1 MIKERNKYQMK
12 DKLQQESKT
21 NWRTVLRHNQE
32 LIKICLNEDKK
43 FIFLFILNVVRNS
56 VIVFLEFTLGRN
68 LVLECAEYHRP
79 FWYVALYL
87 GTIFLIAVLAMIFD
101 AWFNQKWMRESL
113 LRIKKAF
120 QNTLYQK
127 AKEVD
132 LDCYDNPVYYNQFIL
147 AIKESDKQIDR
158 LCTLLQQLT
167 AGLTTFMLNGI
178 FFLLTDVFSFV
189 FALLLF
195 VCFHK
200 INQVMN
206 RLNFQ
211 IRLARNPAERK
222 RDYINRTF
230 YLADYAKE
238 MRLNPKIPG
247 VLMEEFTEAN
257 RELYDLDRKIAKKR
271 FGIDFLKTYGA
282 NAFLR
287 NVIYLSYL
295 LYCAMVRGTISFANV
310 AVFQVAANRVSS
322 SMEQLSGVY
331 PLATEISL
339 YMAKIEAFLKTN
351 SKLAKGIG
359 LSVPTQ
365 PHVLSLRHVSFAYTP
380 GQDILKDINMTLTM
394 PGKAALVGFN
404 GAGKTTLIKLI
415 MRLYD
420 VTEGEILLDGVNIKE
435 YDLAQYRNSIGVVFQ
450 DYKMYAASIL
460 ENVRMDLTVEE
471 ESEKVVHALDESG
484 FMSRLHELPKGIHTE
499 LTKEFEE
506 DGVNLSG
513 GESQKVAIAR
523 VFYKNNPMVILDEP
537 SSALD
542 PISEY
547 NLNKSME
554 ELGRDKM
561 VFFISHRLSTT
572 RRADTIYV
580 LEEGRLAEAGTHAEL
595 LAKAG
600 VYTRMWNA
608 QAANY
613 RAG

>member
-1 MIKERNKYQMK
+1 MKEKMQTG
-12 DKLQQESKT
+12 SKPS
-21 NWRTVLRHNQE
+21 WRTVLWHNWE
-32 LIKICLNEDKK
+32 LIKICMAEDKK
-43 FIFLFILNVVRNS
+43 LIIFLILNEIRNS
-56 VIVFLEFTLGRN
+56 GVIFLEFTLGRN
-68 LVLECAEYHRP
+68 LVLECAEYRRP
-79 FWYVALYL
+79 FSYVAFYL
-87 GTIFLIAVLAMIFD
+87 GTIFLIAVIAMIFD
-101 AWFNQKWMRESL
+101 AWFYHKWMPQGLIRV
-113 LRIKKAF
+113 KKAF
-120 QNTLYQK
+120 QDILYQK

-132 LDCYDNPVYYNQFIL
+132 LDCYDNPTYYNQFIL

-158 LCTLLQQLT
+158 LCTILRQLT
-167 AGLTTFMLNGI
+167 SGVTTFLLNGV
-178 FFLLTDVFSFV
+178 FFLMTDVFSFV
-189 FALLLF
+189 FALILF
-195 VCFHK
+195 ICFHK
-200 INQVMN
+200 INQVLN

-211 IRLARNPAERK
+211 IRLARNSAERK

-247 VLMEEFTEAN
+247 VLMEDFNEAN
-257 RELYDLDRKIAKKR
+257 RELYEIDRKIAGKR
-271 FGIDFLKTYGA
+271 WKIDFLKTYVA
-282 NAFLR
+282 NEFLR

-295 LYCAMVRGTISFANV
+295 LYCAMVRGTISYANV
-310 AVFQVAANRVSS
+310 AVLQVAANRVSG
-322 SMEQLSGVY
+322 SMEELSGIY
-331 PLATEISL
+331 PLATESSL
-339 YMAKIEAFLKTN
+339 YMAKIEAFLETK
-351 SKLAKGIG
+351 SKLAKGSG
-359 LSVPTQ
+359 LPVPTQ

-435 YDLAQYRNSIGVVFQ
+435 YDLNQYRNSIGVVFQ

-460 ENVRMDLTVEE
+460 ENVRMDLAAEE
-471 ESEKVVHALDESG
+471 ESKKVVHALDESG
-484 FMSRLHELPKGIHTE
+484 FTTRLKALPNGIHTE

-580 LEEGRLAEAGTHAEL
+580 LEEGRLAEAGIHAEL
-595 LAKAG
+595 LAKEG

-613 RAG
+613 VEETLKKMVV

>member
-1 MIKERNKYQMK
+1 MK
-12 DKLQQESKT
+12 DKSQQVSKP
-21 NWRTVLRHNQE
+21 NWRTVLRHNKE
-32 LIKICLNEDKK
+32 LLKICWNVDKK
-43 FIFLFILNVVRNS
+43 LIILLIVNELRNS
-56 VIVFLEFTLGRN
+56 GIIFLEFTLGRN
-68 LVLECAEYHRP
+68 LVLECAEYHKP

-87 GTIFLIAVLAMIFD
+87 GTIFLIAVLAMIMD
-101 AWFNQKWMRESL
+101 SWYYQKWRL
-113 LRIKKAF
+113 QGLVRIKKVF
-120 QNTLYQK
+120 QDILYQK

-132 LDCYDNPVYYNQFIL
+132 LDCYDNPEYYNQFIL

-158 LCTLLQQLT
+158 LCTILQQLT
-167 AGLTTFMLNGI
+167 GGVTTFILNGV

-195 VCFHK
+195 IIFHK
-200 INQVMN
+200 INQVLN
-206 RLNFQ
+206 RLNYQ

-247 VLMEEFTEAN
+247 VLMKEFTEAN
-257 RELYDLDRKIAKKR
+257 RELYDLDRKIAGKR
-271 FGIDFLKTYGA
+271 FGIDFLKTYGT
-282 NAFLR
+282 NSFLR

-295 LYCAMVRGTISFANV
+295 LYCAMVRGTISYANV
-310 AVFQVAANRVSS
+310 AVFQVAASRVSS

-331 PLATEISL
+331 PLATESSL
-339 YMAKIEAFLKTN
+339 YMAKIEAFLETK
-351 SKLAKGIG
+351 SKLAKGSG
-359 LSVPTQ
+359 LPVPTK

-380 GQDILKDINMTLTM
+380 GHDILKDINMTLTM

-420 VTEGEILLDGVNIKE
+420 VTEGEILLDGINIKE

-460 ENVRMDLTVEE
+460 ENVRMDLGAEE
-471 ESEKVVHALDESG
+471 ESGKVVHALEESG
-484 FMSRLHELPKGIHTE
+484 FTSRLQTLPNGIHTQ
-499 LTKEFEE
+499 LTKEFDE

-554 ELGRDKM
+554 NLGRDKM

-595 LAKAG
+595 LAKEG

-613 RAG
+613 VEETWQKKVV